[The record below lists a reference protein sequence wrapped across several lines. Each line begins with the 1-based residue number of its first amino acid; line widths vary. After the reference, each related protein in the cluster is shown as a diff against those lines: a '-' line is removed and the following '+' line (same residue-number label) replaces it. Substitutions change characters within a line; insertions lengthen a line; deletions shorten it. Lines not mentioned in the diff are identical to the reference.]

1 MPDIAAP
8 ALRVGLRLRVTARPV
23 LLRRRERLGIVVR
36 EVGNA
41 IVGGADH
48 ERVGFSAAGAIRGV
62 RAIAQGYRRL
72 PRGPRAHR
80 PDINLLE
87 LGEGRLHNPRQLWG
101 VIHGEATSVDAGGIE
116 VGQLLPAT
124 SVHDDLGQ
132 EGIPLLHQRRV
143 RERAVRDSEFLN
155 WGMIAWCDKH
165 KIPTITRSRPYELN
179 DNAHVEQRNGD
190 WVRKHAFR
198 YRYETDA
205 ELADLNLLWT
215 QVRTRKNHL
224 LPCVKAVGWKE
235 TTLT

>member
-1 MPDIAAP
+1 
-8 ALRVGLRLRVTARPV
+8 
-23 LLRRRERLGIVVR
+23 
-36 EVGNA
+36 
-41 IVGGADH
+41 
-48 ERVGFSAAGAIRGV
+48 
-62 RAIAQGYRRL
+62 
-72 PRGPRAHR
+72 
-80 PDINLLE
+80 
-87 LGEGRLHNPRQLWG
+87 
-101 VIHGEATSVDAGGIE
+101 
-116 VGQLLPAT
+116 
-124 SVHDDLGQ
+124 
-132 EGIPLLHQRRV
+132 
-143 RERAVRDSEFLN
+143 
-155 WGMIAWCDKH
+155 MIAWCDKH